1 MHFSQELFF
10 SGLNILN
17 IKVFGFSK
25 NHRLVYCILDF
36 HVWAMVD
43 INSRPACAFKQL
55 ERFILFRDLKKK
67 TPVQKLPP
75 QPFFPVTCQIAT
87 FLPYLNAF
95 R

>member
-1 MHFSQELFF
+1 
-10 SGLNILN
+10 
-17 IKVFGFSK
+17 
-25 NHRLVYCILDF
+25 
-36 HVWAMVD
+36 MVD
-43 INSRPACAFKQL
+43 INCRPACAFKQL